1 MIEKLQQSHPKI
13 YKHFFTVTTFSK
25 LVALSMFIVLPF
37 VGFYLGMKYQ
47 QEITVVNTPIVS
59 EIQKIAFPTP
69 TVQIRNVLITNTP
82 GKANLANPASV
93 YCSQQGGENKI
104 VTARDGSQS
113 GQCVFSDGRKCD
125 EWQFF
130 RTKICK

>member
-1 MIEKLQQSHPKI
+1 VLEKLHQQHPKI

-25 LVALSMFIVLPF
+25 LVALSMFIILPF
-37 VGFYLGMKYQ
+37 AGFYLGMKYQ
-47 QEITVVNTPIVS
+47 EIKDISQEN
-59 EIQKIAFPTP
+59 KI
-69 TVQIRNVLITNTP
+69 NVISIP
-82 GKANLANPASV
+82 SANPNNANMANPASV
-93 YCSQQGGENKI
+93 YCKEQGGENRI
-104 VTARDGSQS
+104 VSASDGSQS